1 MDANEEHLSVNF
13 LIPTGGR
20 MDPQR
25 QGSNSILHNSVSG
38 SSCADS
44 EHWWA
49 GSLCRG
55 LLHITLNKGHYSLL
69 YLRISSELSR

>member
-1 MDANEEHLSVNF
+1 MDANEEHISVNF

-44 EHWWA
+44 EYLWA
-49 GSLCRG
+49 SQFVPRVFAY
-55 LLHITLNKGHYSLL
+55 YS
-69 YLRISSELSR
+69 E